1 MTYILCLTCL
11 HFASFIGRQAA
22 ILQAAEEDPAL
33 FLQRYRPP
41 VLIDEIQKAPKL
53 LPYIKEIVDASDQT
67 GTVWLTSSQPFH
79 LMKEASESLAG
90 RVGVIEM
97 LGLSGAGISGVPSEP
112 FSPVEFTSCAV

>member
-1 MTYILCLTCL
+1 M
-11 HFASFIGRQAA
+11 
-22 ILQAAEEDPAL
+22 L

-79 LMKEASESLAG
+79 LMKEASKSLAG